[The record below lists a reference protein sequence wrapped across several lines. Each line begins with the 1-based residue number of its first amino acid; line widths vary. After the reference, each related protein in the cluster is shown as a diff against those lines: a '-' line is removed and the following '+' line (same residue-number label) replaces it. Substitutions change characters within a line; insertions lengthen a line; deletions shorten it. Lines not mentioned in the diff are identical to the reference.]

1 MEITLGV
8 SIHHVKGHKHFRLNV
23 PSDVAK
29 KLDLKEG
36 DKIRMKI
43 LRVIRQ

>member
-8 SIHHVKGHKHFRLNV
+8 SIHHVKGHKYFRLNI
-23 PSDVAK
+23 PSDVVK
-29 KLDLKEG
+29 KLDIKEG

-43 LRVIRQ
+43 LRVIR

>member
-8 SIHHVKGHKHFRLNV
+8 SIHHVKGHKYFRLNM
-23 PSDVAK
+23 PSDLAK
-29 KLDLKEG
+29 KLDLKKG

-43 LRVIRQ
+43 LMVIR